1 MNCKSYAT
9 HFSSYNFSPLHQN
22 LSIGS
27 HFNFP
32 IVQFHPCQ
40 NSSRGP
46 AILVIPASVPSS
58 VYKERWDNVSMRKW
72 ERISFPR
79 GQGGR
84 TPTQHQFNN
93 YFQILSGWKYWLTG
107 VTSIVLGLF
116 GFLGNFFAIAVLWD
130 EFLWSSCDETVHH
143 FFKFLHIF
151 ALVVLL
157 VLWRVSLSP
166 VDRRC
171 RQFYKI
177 SKISRRLQVS

>member
-1 MNCKSYAT
+1 MKRLVANELYSYVC

-32 IVQFHPCQ
+32 IVQFHPCHARARPGGRPYLLFRLQ
-40 NSSRGP
+40 SLP
-46 AILVIPASVPSS
+46 L
-58 VYKERWDNVSMRKW
+58 YKERWDNVSMRKW
-72 ERISFPR
+72 ERISFPN
-79 GQGGR
+79 GQGEIRGR

-130 EFLWSSCDETVHH
+130 EFLWSSCDVLNTTP
-143 FFKFLHIF
+143 FL
-151 ALVVLL
+151 
-157 VLWRVSLSP
+157 
-166 VDRRC
+166 
-171 RQFYKI
+171 
-177 SKISRRLQVS
+177 